1 MTEFFTS
8 LAAMPNIGNS
18 LAVKLNT
25 VGIKSP
31 TDLINL
37 GSENAFIRLIT
48 LDPDACI
55 NTLYALEGA
64 VQGIR
69 WHDLSDSDKQ
79 RLKSFFKSVSKS
91 INNKP

>member
-1 MTEFFTS
+1 MADLFTS
-8 LAAMPNIGNS
+8 LTDMPNIGNT
-18 LAVKLNT
+18 LVDKLKT
-25 VGIKSP
+25 VGIKTP
-31 TDLINL
+31 NDLINI

-48 LDPDACI
+48 IDPDACI
-55 NTLYALEGA
+55 NSLYALEGA

-69 WHDLSDSDKQ
+69 WHDLPDSDKL